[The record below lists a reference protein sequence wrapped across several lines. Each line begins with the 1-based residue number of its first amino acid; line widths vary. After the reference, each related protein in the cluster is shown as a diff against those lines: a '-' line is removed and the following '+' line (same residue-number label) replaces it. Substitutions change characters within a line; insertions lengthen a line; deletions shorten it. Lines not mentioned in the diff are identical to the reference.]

1 MMTRIFAALVALAVF
16 VPAAFATDIERIQS
30 PAGIEAWL
38 VREDAVPLVS
48 VVAAFKGGARLDP
61 VDKTGLMQMTASLLN
76 EGAGDM
82 AAQAFKR
89 RLEDKAIKFGASADA
104 DALYVTLQ
112 TLSENKA
119 EAFDVLRLALAEP
132 RFDAEAVERVRA
144 QFDAYLRREAEDAET
159 AAYREWHKLT
169 LPGHPYGRSENGTPE
184 SIAAISQDDIKNAA
198 RGALVR
204 GRLLVAI
211 VGDISAE
218 DAAAMLDKVFGAL
231 PAGETLPETG
241 EAVLS
246 AAGETK
252 IFERDIPQSAVV
264 FGGPGLLRKDPD
276 YMAATVMNYILGGG
290 GFSSRLMEE
299 VREKRGLA
307 YGVSTYLNP
316 QLLGGFYMG
325 SVGTENARVGES
337 VAIIKQEI
345 ARLRDEGPTDKEIA
359 DAKTYLAGSFAL
371 RLDSNA
377 KIANMLIS
385 MQLYDLGIDY
395 LDRRNKEIEAV
406 TRDDIVRAAGRLLD
420 AGKMTFVVVGKP
432 DGLAVQ

>member
-1 MMTRIFAALVALAVF
+1 MMIRIFAALVALVAF

-30 PAGIEAWL
+30 PGGIEAWL

-61 VDKTGLMQMTASLLN
+61 ADKTGLLQMTASLLN

-82 AAQAFKR
+82 DAQAFKR

-104 DALYVTLQ
+104 DALYITLQ
-112 TLSENKA
+112 TLSENEA

-144 QFDAYLRREAEDAET
+144 QFDAYLRRESEDAET

-169 LPGHPYGRSENGTPE
+169 LPSHPYGRSENGTPE

-231 PAGETLPETG
+231 PAGEALPETG
-241 EAVLS
+241 EAVLT

-359 DAKTYLAGSFAL
+359 DAKTYLTGSFAL

-432 DGLAVQ
+432 EGLAVQ